1 MEKKEQK
8 SYILKNVS
16 ANLNEIGFNN
26 KIRGQSFLHNIDIGI
41 AMIHMSFINHVYDFD
56 ITISVSI
63 RVNKVEE
70 IINNSNGYLKKSE
83 QSKTSTIGCE
93 LGNLSNGFQKRY
105 EVFEDTKL
113 DNVVNEIIESIKK
126 HAFPF
131 IEKYSNLYN
140 IYSIVLKDDKES
152 WMVSPVHYH
161 RAQSAIVLAKILQ
174 KANYEIVYENKKRF
188 LEERE
193 EYGLD
198 LFLKLYKNLVNII
211 F

>member
-26 KIRGQSFLHNIDIGI
+26 KIRGQSFLHNIDIGV

-70 IINNSNGYLKKSE
+70 IINNSNGYLKMSE

-113 DNVVNEIIESIKK
+113 DNVINEIIESIKNML
-126 HAFPF
+126 FP
-131 IEKYSNLYN
+131 L
-140 IYSIVLKDDKES
+140 LKNT
-152 WMVSPVHYH
+152 V
-161 RAQSAIVLAKILQ
+161 I
-174 KANYEIVYENKKRF
+174 
-188 LEERE
+188 
-193 EYGLD
+193 
-198 LFLKLYKNLVNII
+198 
-211 F
+211 